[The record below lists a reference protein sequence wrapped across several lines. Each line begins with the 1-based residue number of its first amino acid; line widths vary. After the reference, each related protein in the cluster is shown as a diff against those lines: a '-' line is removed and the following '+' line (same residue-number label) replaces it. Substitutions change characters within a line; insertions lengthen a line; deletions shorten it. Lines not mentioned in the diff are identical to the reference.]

1 MRRYHITLGASTTA
15 GGKVTSASSHGSING
30 VRIALE
36 GDAVTCPA
44 CKTTGKIACIAP
56 RIPESW
62 NGKQVALEDDLC
74 ICGCAPPP
82 MLKPSQSLKCQVID
96 DVAPAAMSAREE
108 TGGLV
113 EDDQEVIE
121 QSFSLLNER
130 GGAVEGFR
138 YDLHVNGTIHAKASG
153 YQGGNTIAVPG
164 ESANL
169 SLVTWFNIDGAS
181 RHG

>member
-15 GGKVTSASSHGSING
+15 GGKITSASSHGSING

-36 GDAVTCPA
+36 GDMITCPA
-44 CKTTGKIACIAP
+44 CKSTGKIACIGP

-82 MLKPSQSLKCQVID
+82 KLKPSQSLKCQVID
-96 DVAPAAMSAREE
+96 DVAPAASTREE
-108 TGGLV
+108 TAGLV
-113 EDDQEVIE
+113 EDDHEVIE
-121 QSFSLLNER
+121 QFFSLLDER
-130 GGAVEGFR
+130 GQAVEGFR
-138 YDLHVNGTIHAKASG
+138 YDLYVNGEIQAKA
-153 YQGGNTIAVPG
+153 YAYEGGNTISVPG
-164 ESANL
+164 DSADL

>member
-15 GGKVTSASSHGSING
+15 GGKVSSASSHGSING
-30 VRIALE
+30 ARIALE
-36 GDAVTCPA
+36 GDTVTCPA

-82 MLKPSQSLKCQVID
+82 KLKPNQSLKCQVID
-96 DVAPAAMSAREE
+96 NVTPAAMSIHEQSAV
-108 TGGLV
+108 LV
-113 EDDQEVIE
+113 GDDHEVIE
-121 QSFSLLNER
+121 QFFSLLDEHGR
-130 GGAVEGFR
+130 AVEGFR
-138 YDLHVNGTIHAKASG
+138 YDLYVNGTIHARASG
-153 YQGGNTIAVPG
+153 YEGGNTIAVPG
-164 ESANL
+164 DSANL

>member
-30 VRIALE
+30 ARIALE
-36 GDAVTCPA
+36 GDTVTCPA

-62 NGKQVALEDDLC
+62 NGKQVALGDDLC

-82 MLKPSQSLKCQVID
+82 KLRPNQGLKCQVID
-96 DVAPAAMSAREE
+96 DVAPAASRHEE
-108 TGGLV
+108 KTV
-113 EDDQEVIE
+113 SMEDDSEVVE
-121 QSFSLLNER
+121 QFFSLLDEH
-130 GGAVEGFR
+130 GQAIDGFR
-138 YDLHVNGTIHAKASG
+138 YDLYVNDAIHAKA
-153 YQGGNTIAVPG
+153 YAYEGGHTVAVPG
-164 ESANL
+164 ASADV

>member
-36 GDAVTCPA
+36 GDMITCPA

-56 RIPESW
+56 RIPENW

-82 MLKPSQSLKCQVID
+82 KLKASQSLKCQVIEE
-96 DVAPAAMSAREE
+96 VAPAVSTHEATEVLVDGDHEVSTIRRRRTAARY
-108 TGGLV
+108 
-113 EDDQEVIE
+113 
-121 QSFSLLNER
+121 F
-130 GGAVEGFR
+130 
-138 YDLHVNGTIHAKASG
+138 
-153 YQGGNTIAVPG
+153 GN
-164 ESANL
+164 
-169 SLVTWFNIDGAS
+169 
-181 RHG
+181 